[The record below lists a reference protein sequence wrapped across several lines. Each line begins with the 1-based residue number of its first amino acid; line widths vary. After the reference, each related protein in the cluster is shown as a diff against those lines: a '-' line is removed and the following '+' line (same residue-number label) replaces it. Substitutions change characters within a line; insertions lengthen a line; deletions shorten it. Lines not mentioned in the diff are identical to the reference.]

1 MNQLLQLTIL
11 TNIYMCKITEK
22 YTPLF
27 KAIKAVF
34 EADNALSLYD
44 CTIGPLGDLKDS
56 IEELFYAIEDGFLDE
71 LGVPKDNYEDLKK
84 EYGLDDKELK
94 ESDEFINKLTNR
106 DWVFEYFYDYY
117 TDRIFLE
124 EMFDKIKKEAIL

>member
-1 MNQLLQLTIL
+1 
-11 TNIYMCKITEK
+11 MCKITEK

-94 ESDEFINKLTNR
+94 ESEEFINKLTNR